1 VGDDDRE
8 KQRNR
13 WYEKPKPPR
22 PESSSVHESVDD
34 GSTDLL
40 VVLDG
45 AGSIREISPSVTHLL
60 AHRRGQ
66 LLATSFWEMLHPDD
80 AAAVQSLLGAV
91 TEMAE
96 EPRKSTCDCVEPMA
110 AGEVSRRWPELCQG
124 QTTSPWWL
132 WKPTT

>member
-1 VGDDDRE
+1 MIARSKEPMVRE
-8 KQRNR
+8 T
-13 WYEKPKPPR
+13 KPPR

-66 LLATSFWEMLHPDD
+66 LLATSFWRCFTRMTRQP
-80 AAAVQSLLGAV
+80 S
-91 TEMAE
+91 
-96 EPRKSTCDCVEPMA
+96 
-110 AGEVSRRWPELCQG
+110 
-124 QTTSPWWL
+124 SPYSA
-132 WKPTT
+132 P